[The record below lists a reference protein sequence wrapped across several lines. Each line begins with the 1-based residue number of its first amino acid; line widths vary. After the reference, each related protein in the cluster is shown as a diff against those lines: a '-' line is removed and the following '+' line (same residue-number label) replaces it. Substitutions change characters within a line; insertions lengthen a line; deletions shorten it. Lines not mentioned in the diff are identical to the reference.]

1 MVISVED
8 ACLGALLIC
17 DCTFRVLRILVPD
30 DIVTKFCHTDVERCQ
45 GLLVVLRACGNQI
58 TAAPRLSGAR

>member
-1 MVISVED
+1 MVFSVED

-30 DIVTKFCHTDVERCQ
+30 DVVTKFFNTNVERC
-45 GLLVVLRACGNQI
+45 LLVVLRACGNRI
-58 TAAPRLSGAR
+58 LAAPRLAGARC